1 MPSYP
6 QIQSLRIRNF
16 KGIAKLDLPL
26 DDSLTLLAGVNGV
39 GKTSAI
45 EALLIAVT
53 DAWNRLSPDGQKAW
67 FRPSGDMVRY
77 GAPDGEGKVTLDL
90 VLEDDVKVA
99 CNMLVRNG
107 RMAEIDPDSSKV
119 LHEYGDKISDAT
131 GRVLR
136 PESSRWSE
144 FEG

>member
-67 FRPSGDMVRY
+67 FRPSGDMIRY

-99 CNMLVRNG
+99 RNMLVRNG